1 MIESRCFSREKTRLV
16 SLQRH
21 RARINIFQFCPSQ
34 PKKAVQLSSVSSSA
48 SQRKKEKFVLPVELN
63 SLGAVLSA
71 AQAIFIAFCSSIYG
85 NQT

>member
-1 MIESRCFSREKTRLV
+1 LRVDAFLEKRLGWLASNVTGLESIFS
-16 SLQRH
+16 SF
-21 RARINIFQFCPSQ
+21 APASQ
-34 PKKAVQLSSVSSSA
+34 KKAVQLSSVSSSA
-48 SQRKKEKFVLPVELN
+48 SQRKKENFVLPVELN